1 VYGKRSCVRNQ
12 KNRCATRPLGMA
24 NSGRNTKKPRGGF
37 SRERRCRTVKPAPQ
51 STQRKRSRP
60 ENPTE
65 DACLAHPK
73 PTPVGIYVFRVLSNV
88 PDYLTETIKKGE
100 NYRIPILMTRVKDH
114 STEQPIGLPKHGSF
128 FPLVG
133 RTRQTRIVRFPVRDS
148 WRSGPVPPP
157 NMASVDRSPDRP
169 SFAGFGLV
177 PICLGC
183 TDDRPSHVSTVT
195 VSHCVSISHCL
206 SHPQSYSKHSSPS

>member
-24 NSGRNTKKPRGGF
+24 NSGRNTKKPRGGIF
-37 SRERRCRTVKPAPQ
+37 PRTPVPHSQASPAIDTTKTFVTRESDRGRLSCAP
-51 STQRKRSRP
+51 KA
-60 ENPTE
+60 NP
-65 DACLAHPK
+65 
-73 PTPVGIYVFRVLSNV
+73 PVGIYVFRVLSNV
-88 PDYLTETIKKGE
+88 PDYLTEKVKKGE
-100 NYRIPILMTRVKDH
+100 NYRILILMTRVKDH
-114 STEQPIGLPKHGSF
+114 STEQPIGLPKHGTF

-206 SHPQSYSKHSSPS
+206 SHPQSYEP